1 MQLDNINPMNFNKIS
16 NHPQAQTQQQQTQQ
30 LCSSNDKSG
39 SYEGDVCSSNRNSI
53 SSNKSQSI
61 DAYADADADT
71 DVDDM
76 NNNMVTKF
84 AFPFKLHSI
93 LENAEKMNRVDIV
106 SWLPS
111 GKAFK
116 IHKPKDFADT
126 IMPQY
131 FNQTKYRSFQR
142 QLYIYNFDRVKD
154 KASNEYGAYV
164 HELFIRGDSDL
175 CVDMTRQKIKGT
187 GLSNEERRQKAAL
200 SKKKKKVNNTINS
213 KHNSNTP
220 IDDNTVKISKRK
232 QQQQQQQQQSYPSI
246 KSNTATSSLYQ
257 QPLSLNQNRKQ
268 LAALLSSSKNILT
281 SSSLLS
287 PSSIITPTPFMSSSS
302 SMHPSL
308 DVQSSSS
315 IGSSMNSN
323 TVQQQEQLP
332 RRVSEWNT
340 RLEQMLSSRKPFL
353 QQQPQQ
359 QRKGIPRRVSE
370 WNNDAIAL
378 AAIRQQQQQQQH
390 SFQMNINT
398 TNNNNNNIINSNSN
412 NNNNSFQYLNGENNN
427 NSSGGGGGGGRTNT
441 NNHYGR
447 RCSLGFDRSVGR
459 RNSLLHDGDVVNFN
473 NKQFFFTTEY

>member
-30 LCSSNDKSG
+30 VCSSNDKSG
-39 SYEGDVCSSNRNSI
+39 SYEGDVCSSNRNLI

-61 DAYADADADT
+61 DAYADADT

-200 SKKKKKVNNTINS
+200 SKKKKKVYNTINS

-220 IDDNTVKISKRK
+220 INDNTVKISKRK

-246 KSNTATSSLYQ
+246 KSNTATTSSYQ

-353 QQQPQQ
+353 QQQQQQQQ

-398 TNNNNNNIINSNSN
+398 NNNNS
-412 NNNNSFQYLNGENNN
+412 NNSFQYLNGENNN
-427 NSSGGGGGGGRTNT
+427 NSGGGVGVGRTNT

>member
-30 LCSSNDKSG
+30 VCSSNDKSG
-39 SYEGDVCSSNRNSI
+39 SYEGDVCSSNRNLI

-61 DAYADADADT
+61 DAYAYADT

-200 SKKKKKVNNTINS
+200 SKKKKKVYNTINS

-220 IDDNTVKISKRK
+220 INDNTVKISKRK

-246 KSNTATSSLYQ
+246 KSNTATTSSYQ

-353 QQQPQQ
+353 QQQQQQQQ

-398 TNNNNNNIINSNSN
+398 NNNNS
-412 NNNNSFQYLNGENNN
+412 NNSFQYLNGENNN
-427 NSSGGGGGGGRTNT
+427 NSGGGVGVGRTNT

>member
-30 LCSSNDKSG
+30 VCSSNDKSG
-39 SYEGDVCSSNRNSI
+39 SYEGDVCSSNRNLI

-61 DAYADADADT
+61 DAYADADT

-200 SKKKKKVNNTINS
+200 SKEKKKVYNTINS
-213 KHNSNTP
+213 KNNSNTP
-220 IDDNTVKISKRK
+220 IDDNTVKISMRK

-246 KSNTATSSLYQ
+246 KSNTATTSSYQ

-353 QQQPQQ
+353 QQQQQQQQ

-398 TNNNNNNIINSNSN
+398 NNNNS
-412 NNNNSFQYLNGENNN
+412 NNSFQYLNGENNN
-427 NSSGGGGGGGRTNT
+427 NSGGGVGRTNT

>member
-1 MQLDNINPMNFNKIS
+1 MNMQLDNINPMNFNKIS

-30 LCSSNDKSG
+30 VCSSNDKSG

-61 DAYADADADT
+61 DAYADADT

-200 SKKKKKVNNTINS
+200 SKKKKKG
-213 KHNSNTP
+213 
-220 IDDNTVKISKRK
+220 
-232 QQQQQQQQQSYPSI
+232 
-246 KSNTATSSLYQ
+246 L
-257 QPLSLNQNRKQ
+257 
-268 LAALLSSSKNILT
+268 
-281 SSSLLS
+281 
-287 PSSIITPTPFMSSSS
+287 
-302 SMHPSL
+302 
-308 DVQSSSS
+308 
-315 IGSSMNSN
+315 
-323 TVQQQEQLP
+323 
-332 RRVSEWNT
+332 
-340 RLEQMLSSRKPFL
+340 
-353 QQQPQQ
+353 
-359 QRKGIPRRVSE
+359 
-370 WNNDAIAL
+370 
-378 AAIRQQQQQQQH
+378 
-390 SFQMNINT
+390 
-398 TNNNNNNIINSNSN
+398 
-412 NNNNSFQYLNGENNN
+412 
-427 NSSGGGGGGGRTNT
+427 
-441 NNHYGR
+441 
-447 RCSLGFDRSVGR
+447 
-459 RNSLLHDGDVVNFN
+459 
-473 NKQFFFTTEY
+473 

>member
-1 MQLDNINPMNFNKIS
+1 
-16 NHPQAQTQQQQTQQ
+16 
-30 LCSSNDKSG
+30 
-39 SYEGDVCSSNRNSI
+39 
-53 SSNKSQSI
+53 
-61 DAYADADADT
+61 
-71 DVDDM
+71 M

-200 SKKKKKVNNTINS
+200 SKKKKKVYNTINS

-220 IDDNTVKISKRK
+220 IDDNTVKIFKRK

-246 KSNTATSSLYQ
+246 KSNTATTSSYQ

-268 LAALLSSSKNILT
+268 LAALLSSLKNILT

-340 RLEQMLSSRKPFL
+340 RLEQMLSSRKPFFATTTAAAAK
-353 QQQPQQ
+353 
-359 QRKGIPRRVSE
+359 KGYT
-370 WNNDAIAL
+370 
-378 AAIRQQQQQQQH
+378 QK
-390 SFQMNINT
+390 
-398 TNNNNNNIINSNSN
+398 
-412 NNNNSFQYLNGENNN
+412 
-427 NSSGGGGGGGRTNT
+427 
-441 NNHYGR
+441 
-447 RCSLGFDRSVGR
+447 SLGMEQRCYSFSSDS
-459 RNSLLHDGDVVNFN
+459 STAAA
-473 NKQFFFTTEY
+473 TTA

>member
-30 LCSSNDKSG
+30 VCSSNDKSG
-39 SYEGDVCSSNRNSI
+39 SYEGDVCSSNRNLI

-61 DAYADADADT
+61 DAYAYADT

-200 SKKKKKVNNTINS
+200 SKKKKKVYNTINS

-220 IDDNTVKISKRK
+220 INDNTVKISKRK

-246 KSNTATSSLYQ
+246 KSNTATTSSYQ

-353 QQQPQQ
+353 QQQQQQ

-398 TNNNNNNIINSNSN
+398 NNNNS
-412 NNNNSFQYLNGENNN
+412 NNSFQYLNGENNN
-427 NSSGGGGGGGRTNT
+427 NSGGGVGVGRTNT

>member
-30 LCSSNDKSG
+30 VCSSNDKSG
-39 SYEGDVCSSNRNSI
+39 SYEGDVCSSNRNLI

-61 DAYADADADT
+61 DAYADADT

-200 SKKKKKVNNTINS
+200 SKEKKKVYNTINS
-213 KHNSNTP
+213 KNNSNTP
-220 IDDNTVKISKRK
+220 IDDNTVKISMRK

-246 KSNTATSSLYQ
+246 KSNTATTSSYQ

-353 QQQPQQ
+353 QQQQQQ

-398 TNNNNNNIINSNSN
+398 NNNNS
-412 NNNNSFQYLNGENNN
+412 NNSFQYLNGENNN
-427 NSSGGGGGGGRTNT
+427 NSGGGVGVGRTNT